1 MKFQCDDIK
10 IIVTYFFGY
19 SVFCH
24 GFQYRESLLLAYIW
38 LDIDLYVRCT
48 LGGHLVMI
56 RNDRLELLTPK
67 EALTTFVHNML
78 NKQFFR
84 HIIHFDHFRQEQAAV
99 MRVPY
104 RVVLVTWL

>member
-1 MKFQCDDIK
+1 MKFQSDDIK

-24 GFQYRESLLLAYIW
+24 GFQCRESLLLAYIG
-38 LDIDLYVRCT
+38 LDIDSYVRCT

-67 EALTTFVHNML
+67 EALTTFVQNML

-84 HIIHFDHFRQEQAAV
+84 LRENNLARGEENQ
-99 MRVPY
+99 RPGK
-104 RVVLVTWL
+104 

>member
-1 MKFQCDDIK
+1 MKFQSDDIK
-10 IIVTYFFGY
+10 IFVTYFFGY

-24 GFQYRESLLLAYIW
+24 GFQCRESLLLAYIW

-67 EALTTFVHNML
+67 EALTTFVQNML

-84 HIIHFDHFRQEQAAV
+84 LMANC
-99 MRVPY
+99 P
-104 RVVLVTWL
+104 